1 MEKYTSLGVGTLL
14 DISLIKTA
22 IKGCVFGRVI
32 KSYCEIS
39 STQDYAISFAEIN
52 PNSHGTV
59 IVSESQTNG
68 RGRGG
73 NSWKSPRGG
82 LWFSII
88 TKPEIKASSSIILSF
103 AISLAI
109 CETMVTNFGI
119 PGYIKWPNDILIKG
133 KKAGGIILSTAVQ
146 AGELEYAI
154 VGIGLNLNAK
164 PKEISTS
171 TSCVEHS
178 TNPSISSELFLAAV
192 LRLFSRYYELI
203 ECDLHKQII
212 DQWKKLCPMIG
223 HKISVSLKGV
233 QIDGVAHDIDLD
245 GSLILMTPTGK
256 ILKISDSDA
265 SVRKYESHL

>member
-1 MEKYTSLGVGTLL
+1 MEGYNSLGVGILL
-14 DISLIKTA
+14 NISLIKKT
-22 IKGCVFGRVI
+22 IKDCVFGRII

-59 IVSESQTNG
+59 IVAESQTNG
-68 RGRGG
+68 RGRRG
-73 NSWKSPRGG
+73 NSWKSPSGG

-88 TKPEIKASSSIILSF
+88 TKPDIEARSSIILSF

-133 KKAGGIILSTAVQ
+133 KKVGGIILSTAVQ

-154 VGIGLNLNAK
+154 IGVGLNLNAK
-164 PKEISTS
+164 PHDISTS

-178 TNPSISSELFLAAV
+178 KNPSISSELFLAAV

-203 ECDLHKQII
+203 ECGRHKQII
-212 DQWKKLCPMIG
+212 DGWKDLCPMIG
-223 HKISVSLKGV
+223 HKISVSLRGV
-233 QIDGVAHDIDLD
+233 QIDGLADDIDLD
-245 GSLILMTPTGK
+245 GSLVLMTPIGK
-256 ILKISDSDA
+256 ILKISDLDA
-265 SVRKYESHL
+265 SIG